1 MKNGRGF
8 TLIELLVVIAII
20 AILAAILFPVF
31 ATAREKARQASCASN
46 LKQSSLAVLQY
57 VQDYDERYPMAEIN
71 MGWGGYS
78 SFIWQYP
85 SDPGELDGNA
95 WGNSTQPYIKN
106 LNIFACPSTS
116 QNLTNPFGSSNYT
129 VHYTYNGDLQSA
141 QDSMILKPSSVIMFW
156 SGEGD
161 NAFGGRLWSM
171 PVLNCP
177 DENQPCVFASRNSDG
192 SCSTATNGARDT
204 FWTGDGYE
212 SIFKNNTTW
221 VHGHGDNFSFVDGH
235 VKWMPGDGSYNHDPY
250 TIDPKTGA
258 PQNVWGDGCHGW
270 LFALDNTSTP

>member
-1 MKNGRGF
+1 MKKFQGF

-20 AILAAILFPVF
+20 AILAAILFPAF
-31 ATAREKARQASCASN
+31 AQAREKARQASCASN

-57 VQDYDERYPMAEIN
+57 VQDYDERYPMAEID

-78 SFIWQYP
+78 SFIWQFP
-85 SDPGELDGNA
+85 SDPGELDGMA
-95 WGNSTQPYIKN
+95 WGNSIQPYLKN
-106 LNIFACPSTS
+106 LNVFGCPSTP
-116 QNLTNPFGSSNYT
+116 QDLTNPFGPSPYT
-129 VHYTYNGDLQSA
+129 VTFTYNGDLQSA

-156 SGEGD
+156 SGAGK
-161 NAFGGRLWSM
+161 NAFGGRLYSM

-177 DENQPCVFASRNSDG
+177 DTSQACMFAPRNSDG
-192 SCSTATNGARDT
+192 SCSSSVNGAGDT

-212 SIFKNNTTW
+212 NLFSNNTSW

-235 VKWMPGDGSYNHDPY
+235 VKWMPGDGSVNHDPWGGL
-250 TIDPKTGA
+250 DSNGA
-258 PQNVWGDGCHGW
+258 PGYVWGDGCHGW